1 MDNKEQKLYLHKIDP
16 SNFYFYSVGFLAKDK
31 DWDSDIVEVFPIEK
45 LPTENGELAKEETLQ
60 TNASI
65 GQENGKEINTTPETI
80 VLKRGNTIKAK
91 WLSLGQYNRV
101 TPPDI
106 RKGEQVL
113 IFKYGNADLYFWT
126 TMFNDVSLRKEEI
139 VRYVFS
145 DKPQLDP
152 EEDLDSTY
160 YMEVNTRDKILKLH
174 TTDKWG
180 ELTTYDIILDT
191 KNGSLQIIDG
201 KTNSITLDSSLDTL
215 TVKTN
220 LTVNI
225 ISGAAVNVTSSTVN
239 VVAGL
244 VNIKSKRCN
253 INP

>member
-1 MDNKEQKLYLHKIDP
+1 
-16 SNFYFYSVGFLAKDK
+16 
-31 DWDSDIVEVFPIEK
+31 
-45 LPTENGELAKEETLQ
+45 
-60 TNASI
+60 
-65 GQENGKEINTTPETI
+65 
-80 VLKRGNTIKAK
+80 
-91 WLSLGQYNRV
+91 
-101 TPPDI
+101 
-106 RKGEQVL
+106 
-113 IFKYGNADLYFWT
+113 
-126 TMFNDVSLRKEEI
+126 MFNDVSLRKEEI

-160 YMEVNTRDKILKLH
+160 YMEVNTRDKVLKLH

-201 KTNSITLDSSLDTL
+201 KTNSITLDSNLDTL

-225 ISGAAVNVTSSTVN
+225 ISGGAVN